1 MKLRLNRCQSFL
13 CRLGLIK
20 GHTAHD
26 DIHNRSL
33 ETGHGLNRCL
43 DSLLNRQRNLAHAL
57 AKLDQNAQ
65 LYADCILL
73 AQLYAHAL
81 VLALLAQQACNLSRQ
96 TGSQTTDTLSL
107 GRSQRRD
114 GRDDILRNL
123 DRTLSPAVTQ

>member
-26 DIHNRSL
+26 DIYNRSL
-33 ETGHGLNRCL
+33 KSGHGLNRCL

-81 VLALLAQQACNLSRQ
+81 VLALLAQQACILPLSFGGIFKIKLFEVLYHTSGKNLSPK
-96 TGSQTTDTLSL
+96 TDLFMKPL
-107 GRSQRRD
+107 RS
-114 GRDDILRNL
+114 
-123 DRTLSPAVTQ
+123 